1 MSKILYYFDK
11 WTAWLDF
18 SWIITKPKKPTT
30 DPTREPSSPPPPVY
44 NEGPYVDIERYATAP
59 PRYDY
64 DPLLRL

>member
-18 SWIITKPKKPTT
+18 SWMITKPKKTT
-30 DPTREPSSPPPPVY
+30 TEPSAPPPPAY

-59 PRYDY
+59 SRYEY
-64 DPLLRL
+64 DPLLRR